1 MIKNILVGYDN
12 SRSAQVALAQA
23 IDLAEACAGRVHLLV
38 VDTEEGLAPEPELP
52 AEPTLVEMA
61 EPVEDA
67 EEFETES
74 RVVPQ
79 FVEEAR
85 LKLHQ
90 AHVAG
95 SIRITSGIRPAIRL
109 REESSLA
116 DLVVVGRGGRR
127 GGGGGLAGRTT
138 RRRLQ
143 ARLRCPTLICASE
156 YIEPKSILLLY
167 EFSPAGGRAV
177 SVAGELSATLN
188 IDLDVVVTANK
199 RYSAERLGKR
209 VASAL
214 LAHHAEGEIIS
225 SVSNPAEA
233 LLTAGLDRD
242 PSIVVIPQPPRPMW
256 SWQLPP
262 LYTAA
267 LQLPHTMILIVP

>member
-1 MIKNILVGYDN
+1 MIKNILVGYNN

-23 IDLAEACAGRVHLLV
+23 TDLAEACAGRVHLLV
-38 VDTEEGLAPEPELP
+38 VATDEGPPQPELP
-52 AEPTLVEMA
+52 AEPTIVEMA

-79 FVEEAR
+79 FVEDGR
-85 LKLHQ
+85 RQLHQ

-95 SIRITSGIRPAIRL
+95 SIRITSGARPAVRL
-109 REESSLA
+109 REGSHLA

-127 GGGGGLAGRTT
+127 GGRSGLVGQTT
-138 RRRLQ
+138 RRLLQ
-143 ARLRCPTLICASE
+143 ARLRRPTLICASE
-156 YIEPKSILLLY
+156 YIELESILALY
-167 EFSPAGGRAV
+167 EAREAGGQAV
-177 SVAGELSATLN
+177 SIAGELSATLN

-209 VASAL
+209 VATAL
-214 LAHHAEGEIIS
+214 LAYHTEGEITS

-233 LLTAGLDRD
+233 LLTEGLQRD
-242 PSIVVIPQPPRPMW
+242 PSIVVIPQPPVSRW